1 MGSAAKKKKKKD
13 GGSNKGDC
21 LLIKYFFFFT
31 LLKAV
36 SIMRE
41 HSHERATLILLLFLR
56 DRNVQQCLFLWTPSG
71 LKLTLANSR
80 EKKSSPSCSGSKTG
94 TRHLFFFFSGEC
106 FGNVNVKHES
116 KATQIE
122 CTIS

>member
-1 MGSAAKKKKKKD
+1 
-13 GGSNKGDC
+13 
-21 LLIKYFFFFT
+21 
-31 LLKAV
+31 
-36 SIMRE
+36 MRE
-41 HSHERATLILLLFLR
+41 HSHERAALILLLFLR

-80 EKKSSPSCSGSKTG
+80 EKKVLPVALVAKQGRVIC
-94 TRHLFFFFSGEC
+94 FFFSGEC